1 VTAESIQTSLSQ
13 LHGLHPAELR
23 RAALP
28 AIRRLC
34 VAGIFPVLSFYV
46 LLRLSGP
53 IAGIVGGTAAGL
65 LVLWLRIRQTRR
77 IDPVVIAAMMAV
89 LIQGGAGLLTGSVW
103 AYLAAPIVENTF
115 WGLVLCGSVL
125 VGRPL
130 IGLIANELQLVPHR
144 FRGHPKAEQ
153 AFAVLTLMW
162 GIAAFAKVGL
172 RVALLSTEQTV
183 ESFLILM
190 IVGTNTLNVG
200 LLLASFLLPLRWLRR
215 PA

>member
-1 VTAESIQTSLSQ
+1 MTAESFPTSLSQ
-13 LHGLHPAELR
+13 LHGLHPTELR

-34 VAGIFPVLSFYV
+34 IAGIFPVLSFYV

-53 IAGIVGGTAAGL
+53 IAGILGGTAAGL

-77 IDPVVIAAMMAV
+77 IDPVVIAAMIAV
-89 LIQGGAGLLTGSVW
+89 LVQGGAGLLTGSVW
-103 AYLAAPIVENTF
+103 AYLAAPAVENTF
-115 WGLVLCGSVL
+115 WGIVLCGSVL
-125 VGRPL
+125 LGRPL

-144 FRGHPKAEQ
+144 FRGHPRAER

-162 GIAAFAKVGL
+162 GVAAFLKVGL
-172 RVALLSTEQTV
+172 RVALLSTEQSV
-183 ESFLILM
+183 ESFLVFM

-200 LLLASFLLPLRWLRR
+200 LLLASFLLPLRWLRC